1 MSKTSARP
9 TITPGRRF
17 FFAPTF
23 FFSGS
28 FAGSEKFSAK
38 SKNSLRCWIRIKW
51 KCASQYLGVFWRVF
65 RCVLASGAGG
75 CAVWL
80 WLSLWAVCTHSK
92 FCFPSWFLSRCP
104 APAAFVLFP
113 RVHCRLSEMVS
124 ARDISRG
131 AVLPACTI
139 AGQTAAHRPARTAP
153 RPLFRRV
160 CPIQRQRNAISCHN
174 IVFIFLQWAT
184 ISHKKHGFQNI
195 KGVFSHCAG
204 AFLWEMTVYTA
215 APPANA
221 GNFPLWPHSKFC
233 FSVWFLAFFALQVV
247 FVFVPL
253 ARFLDF
259 RKCFHAHKWAGA
271 CFSLYDIGQTG
282 ATSHPLP
289 DCAPQIRQ
297 GHPDSPPAQ
306 CPAGTHADGTQHARE
321 YSQAPAKLKVRSR
334 SLY

>member
-17 FFAPTF
+17 FFAPALF
-23 FFSGS
+23 FPGP
-28 FAGSEKFSAK
+28 FAGSENFSAK
-38 SKNSLRCWIRIKW
+38 SKNSLRCWTRIER
-51 KCASQYLGVFWRVF
+51 KCASQYLGIFWRVC

-124 ARDISRG
+124 TRDISRG

-160 CPIQRQRNAISCHN
+160 CLIQRQRNAISCHN

-204 AFLWEMTVYTA
+204 AFSVGNDCIHSRTACECRKFSSVATLKVLFFRMVPCFFRFAGGIRVCSAGALLGFSEMLSRA
-215 APPANA
+215 QM
-221 GNFPLWPHSKFC
+221 GGGLF
-233 FSVWFLAFFALQVV
+233 FSV
-247 FVFVPL
+247 
-253 ARFLDF
+253 
-259 RKCFHAHKWAGA
+259 
-271 CFSLYDIGQTG
+271 
-282 ATSHPLP
+282 
-289 DCAPQIRQ
+289 
-297 GHPDSPPAQ
+297 
-306 CPAGTHADGTQHARE
+306 
-321 YSQAPAKLKVRSR
+321 
-334 SLY
+334 

>member
-1 MSKTSARP
+1 M
-9 TITPGRRF
+9 
-17 FFAPTF
+17 
-23 FFSGS
+23 
-28 FAGSEKFSAK
+28 
-38 SKNSLRCWIRIKW
+38 RCWIRIKW
-51 KCASQYLGVFWRVF
+51 KCASQYLGVFWRVC

-139 AGQTAAHRPARTAP
+139 AGQTAAHRPAQTAP

-204 AFLWEMTVYTA
+204 AFSVGNDCIHSRTACECRKFSSVATLKVLFFRMVPCFFRFAGGIRVCSAGALLGFSEMLSRTQM
-215 APPANA
+215 
-221 GNFPLWPHSKFC
+221 GGGLF
-233 FSVWFLAFFALQVV
+233 FSV
-247 FVFVPL
+247 
-253 ARFLDF
+253 
-259 RKCFHAHKWAGA
+259 
-271 CFSLYDIGQTG
+271 
-282 ATSHPLP
+282 
-289 DCAPQIRQ
+289 
-297 GHPDSPPAQ
+297 
-306 CPAGTHADGTQHARE
+306 
-321 YSQAPAKLKVRSR
+321 
-334 SLY
+334 